1 MRGGLENN
9 RDASGCALLM
19 QRKSVV
25 GMEACAC
32 ICTDMVQH
40 ESVKTSPLAVLVSGL
55 KYLRRTAVH
64 AVVSN
69 NCVHRCAPFR
79 PGVSSVR

>member
-1 MRGGLENN
+1 MWGGLENN
-9 RDASGCALLM
+9 RDDSGCALLM
-19 QRKSVV
+19 RRKSVV
-25 GMEACAC
+25 GLEACAC
-32 ICTDMVQH
+32 ICIDVVQR
-40 ESVKTSPLAVLVSGL
+40 ESVKTSPLAVLVPGL
-55 KYLRRTAVH
+55 KDLRRTAVH